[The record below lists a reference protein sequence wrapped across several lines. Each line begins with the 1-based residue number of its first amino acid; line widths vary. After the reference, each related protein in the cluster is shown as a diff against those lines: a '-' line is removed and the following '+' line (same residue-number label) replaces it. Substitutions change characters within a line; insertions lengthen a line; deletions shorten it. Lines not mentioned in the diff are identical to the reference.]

1 MRYISTHCP
10 HCGYAIRHGETQV
23 PKVQIGPPVQ
33 PCPKCRQLCLD
44 PIATEY
50 EFMTEEEKNKF
61 TSQHALLRS
70 LLSTI
75 IFFIIGISFLI
86 GGISEEVTGAIVAG
100 IINIVFSVLLTAY
113 NIYSAKNKNVEQW
126 VYESL
131 QRTSIPLYLEM
142 LKNVYST
149 NNVNRK
155 YSPYVRKTEFL
166 KSHKNFETRK
176 SYIDS
181 MQNFNDLLERLKIQY
196 NNIPYTKTRITNA
209 H

>member
-1 MRYISTHCP
+1 MFRPYSNR
-10 HCGYAIRHGETQV
+10 IRIYDRRG
-23 PKVQIGPPVQ
+23 
-33 PCPKCRQLCLD
+33 
-44 PIATEY
+44 
-50 EFMTEEEKNKF
+50 KNRF

-100 IINIVFSVLLTAY
+100 IINVVFSVLLTAY

-149 NNVNRK
+149 NKVNRK
-155 YSPYVRKTEFL
+155 YSPYIRKTEFL
-166 KSHKNFETRK
+166 KSHKNFEQESHT
-176 SYIDS
+176 
-181 MQNFNDLLERLKIQY
+181 
-196 NNIPYTKTRITNA
+196 
-209 H
+209 